1 MAVRIKIKVLS
12 HAENLPLPHRAT
24 IGSSGVDIMAAIGKG
39 CELLIEP
46 GEVTLVPTGLKVAI
60 PRGYEW
66 QIRPRSGN
74 ALRYAVTVLNTPG
87 TIDSDYRGEV
97 KIILAN
103 LGKSPFR
110 IRHGDRIAQA
120 VLTEVSIPDFSIVD
134 ILPET
139 NRGEGGF
146 GHSGK

>member
-1 MAVRIKIKVLS
+1 MTVEIKVEILC
-12 HAENLPLPHRAT
+12 HAGDLPLPDRAT
-24 IGSSGVDIMAAIGKG
+24 EGSSGVDIMAAIGLG
-39 CELLIEP
+39 NELIIQPWETGLI
-46 GEVTLVPTGLKVAI
+46 PTGLKVAI
-60 PRGYEW
+60 PPGYEW

-74 ALRYAVTVLNTPG
+74 ALKHSVTVLNTPG

-103 LGKSPFR
+103 LGRTPFV

-120 VLTEVSIPDFSIVD
+120 VLAEVPVPEFTIVD
-134 ILPET
+134 ELPGTE
-139 NRGEGGF
+139 RGEEGF